1 MNNNDDASKAGG
13 GGHWS
18 LLLFRREGD
27 AQHGAARYE
36 HYDSCGK
43 ANVLVAKSIALALS
57 TLLLGPRPGTLP
69 LVNMECP
76 QQANGFDCGVYVL
89 AFAEILALA
98 PPGDIG
104 KAPSA
109 ALKEALH
116 ALRPE
121 GITAKRAAW
130 HAELMAAVEQGSR
143 G

>member
-1 MNNNDDASKAGG
+1 MSARGERSSILRPLPPPPEAPQAA
-13 GGHWS
+13 
-18 LLLFRREGD
+18 
-27 AQHGAARYE
+27 AQLH
-36 HYDSCGK
+36 
-43 ANVLVAKSIALALS
+43 VLP
-57 TLLLGPRPGTLP
+57 LLLGPRPGTLP